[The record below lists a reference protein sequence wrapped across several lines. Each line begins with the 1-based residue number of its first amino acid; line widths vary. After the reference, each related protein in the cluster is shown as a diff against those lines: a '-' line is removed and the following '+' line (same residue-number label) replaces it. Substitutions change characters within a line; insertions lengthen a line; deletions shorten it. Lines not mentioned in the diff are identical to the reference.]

1 MKGLLIHGMAAAI
14 AVSATLGISKGFDDE
29 VGMDPAVVSPAEFKV
44 ELENERV
51 RVLRVTVE
59 DGAAPGPHSHPER
72 VVVFLTP
79 CTWLD
84 RSKDGAVPEETNSAG
99 EVLWMQPMV
108 HEGGPTHVKETCELL
123 EIELK

>member
-1 MKGLLIHGMAAAI
+1 MRRLFPGVIVAAVAAFVGCGVPENDGSEI
-14 AVSATLGISKGFDDE
+14 SA
-29 VGMDPAVVSPAEFKV
+29 DPAAVAPEEFAV
-44 ELENERV
+44 DFENERV

-84 RSKDGAVPEETNSAG
+84 RGEDGTVAEETNLAG
-99 EVLWMQPMV
+99 EVHWMGAMV
-108 HEGGPTHVKETCELL
+108 HEGGPNQVKETCELL